1 MGRFESSDSNGAL
14 EQQPLRVPRLKD
26 GIWQTAKEL
35 IDDLPQWS
43 LVREDEAKG
52 ELVCERR
59 ARFLSAKSTVTI
71 RISGPDGVPSTTVAL
86 VSESGGGL
94 LPGDKKNVVEWMTLF
109 RRRVV

>member
-1 MGRFESSDSNGAL
+1 MGRFESSDRHGAL

-26 GIWQTAKEL
+26 DMWQTAKEL
-35 IDDLPQWS
+35 IEDLPQWS
-43 LVREDEAKG
+43 LLREDQAKG
-52 ELVCERR
+52 ELVCERHG
-59 ARFLSAKSTVTI
+59 RFLSAKSTVTI
-71 RISGPDGVPSTTVAL
+71 RISGPEGVPSTTVAL